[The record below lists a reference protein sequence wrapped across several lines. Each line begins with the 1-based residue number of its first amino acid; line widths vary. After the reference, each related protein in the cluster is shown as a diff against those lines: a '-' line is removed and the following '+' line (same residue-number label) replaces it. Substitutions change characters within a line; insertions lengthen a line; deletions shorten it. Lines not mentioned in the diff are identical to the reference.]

1 MSADLVLD
9 LTHRRGDFTLS
20 VEVSRPAMGVT
31 GIFGPSGAGK
41 TTLLR
46 LIAGFDRPD
55 RGRIV
60 FDGEDWTGLPPSRR
74 PVGTVF
80 QAPRLFPHLSVRG
93 NLDYAV
99 KRAAAGG
106 PGFADVVEALD
117 LAPLLDRRT
126 HTLSGGEAQR
136 VALGRALMT
145 APRLLLL
152 DEPLAALDAERK
164 AAILPYLGSALKR
177 FAIPALYVSH
187 SIDEMVR
194 LADRIMV
201 LRDGRVAAFG
211 PAAAV
216 IEGLDPAPGEGFEA
230 GVIVEA
236 AVADRPNAYGLSRL
250 DLAGQALTV
259 PGLDGVSEG
268 AVVRLRIRARDVAI
282 ATQRPE
288 GLSIRNVI
296 EVRLLERR
304 DRGVHADLLLDAG
317 GPHLRARI
325 TRESADAL
333 SLVEGQTVFALIKT
347 VSLEGLV

>member
-9 LTHRRGDFTLS
+9 LAHRRGDFTL
-20 VEVSRPAMGVT
+20 EVNASIPPAGVT

-46 LIAGFDRPD
+46 LIAGFERPD
-55 RGRIV
+55 RGRV
-60 FDGEDWTGLPPSRR
+60 GFDGEDWTGLAPSRR

-80 QAPRLFPHLSVRG
+80 QSPRLFPHLSVRG
-93 NLDYAV
+93 NLDYAA
-99 KRAAAGG
+99 KRAATGG
-106 PGFADVVEALD
+106 PAFVSVVEALG
-117 LAPLLDRRT
+117 LEPLLDRRIQ
-126 HTLSGGEAQR
+126 TLSGGETQR
-136 VALGRALMT
+136 VALGRALLT

-152 DEPLAALDAERK
+152 DEPLAALDADRK
-164 AAILPYLGSALKR
+164 AAILPYLRTALTR

-187 SIDEMVR
+187 SIDEMAR

-201 LRDGRVAAFG
+201 LREGRVATFG
-211 PAAAV
+211 PAASV
-216 IEGLDPAPGEGFEA
+216 IEGLDPAPGDGFEA

-236 AVADRPNAYGLSRL
+236 TVANVPNAYGLSRL
-250 DLAGQALTV
+250 DLAGQSLTV
-259 PGLDGVSEG
+259 PGLVGVPSG
-268 AVVRLRIRARDVAI
+268 ASVRLRIRARDVAI

-296 EVRLLERR
+296 EANLIERR
-304 DRGVHADLLLDAG
+304 DRGVHADLLLDAR

-333 SLVEGQTVFALIKT
+333 SLAEGQSLFALIKT

>member
-9 LTHRRGDFTLS
+9 LAHRRGDFALELDAS
-20 VEVSRPAMGVT
+20 IPAAGVT

-46 LIAGFDRPD
+46 LIAGFDHPD

-60 FDGEDWTGLPPSRR
+60 FAGEDWTGQPPSRR

-80 QAPRLFPHLSVRG
+80 QSPRLFPHLSVRG

-106 PGFADVVEALD
+106 PAFADAVEALD
-117 LAPLLDRRT
+117 LAPLLDRRIQ
-126 HTLSGGEAQR
+126 TLSGGEAQR

-152 DEPLAALDAERK
+152 DEPLAALDADRK

-194 LADRIMV
+194 LADRIMA
-201 LRDGRVAAFG
+201 LREGRVAAFG
-211 PAAAV
+211 SAGAV

-236 AVADRPNAYGLSRL
+236 IVADTANAYGLAGL
-250 DLAGQALTV
+250 DLAGQDLTV

-268 AVVRLRIRARDVAI
+268 AAVRLRIRARDVAI

-296 EVRLLERR
+296 EATLIERR

-333 SLVEGQTVFALIKT
+333 GLVEGQTVFALIKT

>member
-9 LTHRRGDFTLS
+9 LAHRRGDFTLELDAS
-20 VEVSRPAMGVT
+20 IPPAGVT

-80 QAPRLFPHLSVRG
+80 QSPRLFPHLSVRG

-99 KRAAAGG
+99 KRAAADG
-106 PGFADVVEALD
+106 PALADVVDALD
-117 LAPLLDRRT
+117 LAPLLDRRIQ
-126 HTLSGGEAQR
+126 TLSGGEAQR
-136 VALGRALMT
+136 VALGRALLT

-152 DEPLAALDAERK
+152 DEPLAALDAGRK
-164 AAILPYLGSALKR
+164 AAILPYLGNALKR

-187 SIDEMVR
+187 SIDEMAR
-194 LADRIMV
+194 LADRILV
-201 LRDGRVAAFG
+201 LRDGRAAASG
-211 PAAAV
+211 PAGAV

-236 AVADRPNAYGLSRL
+236 TVAEAANAYGLSRL
-250 DLAGQALTV
+250 DLAGQVLTV
-259 PGLDGVSEG
+259 PGLEGVSEG

-296 EVRLLERR
+296 EAILMERR
-304 DRGVHADLLLDAG
+304 DRGVHADLLLDTG

-333 SLVEGQTVFALIKT
+333 GLAEGRAVFALVKT